1 MKHTTLILLL
11 LAGSVSQADTI
22 LGIYAG
28 ASHWQHD
35 LADERNGDLA
45 EQTSSETG
53 NVFYLALEHPVPFV
67 PNIKLQRN
75 DIEGTARGELLGI
88 GVDGGITRVDALSR
102 IDLSHTE
109 LMLYYEILDNW
120 VNLDLGLAL
129 KQFNGT
135 SALRLDGF
143 SDVVNDLDDL
153 VPMLY
158 GKGQIDL
165 PFTGFSVYGSVQAL
179 SLGDDE
185 VSDLEL
191 GLNYESSIGLGA
203 VVGYRSLNTDWER
216 RGNVNLDLQAEG
228 FFVGLNYHF

>member
-1 MKHTTLILLL
+1 
-11 LAGSVSQADTI
+11 
-22 LGIYAG
+22 
-28 ASHWQHD
+28 
-35 LADERNGDLA
+35 
-45 EQTSSETG
+45 
-53 NVFYLALEHPVPFV
+53 
-67 PNIKLQRN
+67 
-75 DIEGTARGELLGI
+75 
-88 GVDGGITRVDALSR
+88 
-102 IDLSHTE
+102 
-109 LMLYYEILDNW
+109 MLYYEILDNW